1 MNDSLMHY
9 GILGMKWGVRRTP
22 EQLGHVR
29 AKREKK
35 PTYNVSPRKVK
46 KNAKYMT
53 DQELQRS
60 INRMNM
66 QNQVNSLSPSTYR
79 KAINFINSWKKDMGV
94 ITGAAVA
101 TTGVYMLGKKY
112 AGNIK
117 GIMNEINYYDLVRIF
132 EETAFKK

>member
-1 MNDSLMHY
+1 MNNSLMHY

-46 KNAKYMT
+46 KNMKYMT
-53 DQELQRS
+53 DQELQKS

-66 QNQVNSLSPSTYR
+66 QNQVNNMNPSIIKQGR
-79 KAINFINSWKKDMGV
+79 DFLKDYAKTLGAV
-94 ITGAAVA
+94 TAAVA
-101 TTGVYMLGKKY
+101 VTKTFGK
-112 AGNIK
+112 NIEPAIEAIIEK
-117 GIMNEINYYDLVRIF
+117 VMMMQVGF
-132 EETAFKK
+132 PSK

>member
-29 AKREKK
+29 AKRKKK

-46 KNAKYMT
+46 KNMKYMT

-66 QNQVNSLSPSTYR
+66 QNQVKNLNPSVID
-79 KAINFINSWKKDMGV
+79 KGKKHLKNYAAVLGAV
-94 ITGAAVA
+94 TAAVA
-101 TTGVYMLGKKY
+101 MTKTFNEKTIMPIIDNLAKKY
-112 AGNIK
+112 GLSTID
-117 GIMNEINYYDLVRIF
+117 ITDWSRFY
-132 EETAFKK
+132 

>member
-1 MNDSLMHY
+1 MNNSLMHY

-29 AKREKK
+29 AKRKKK

-117 GIMNEINYYDLVRIF
+117 GIMNEINYYDLARIF